1 MTAET
6 FIAELEANL
15 IGAEPGSLRPE
26 TRFRELPYWD
36 SLAALSM
43 LATYDSV
50 FGRQLTGEMLAK
62 CETIADVV
70 ALASA

>member
-1 MTAET
+1 MTVDK
-6 FIAELEANL
+6 FITELEANL
-15 IGAEPGSLRPE
+15 LGAEPGSLRPD

-62 CETIADVV
+62 CETIAEVA

>member
-1 MTAET
+1 MTIET
-6 FIAELEANL
+6 FISELEANL
-15 IGAEPGSLRPE
+15 VGATPGSLRPD

-50 FGRQLTGEMLAK
+50 FGRQLTGEMLAR
-62 CETIADVV
+62 CETIDEVV
-70 ALASA
+70 ASASA